1 MTAGEPQ
8 RNAPDELSD
17 VNNESVSSTPTPRTN
32 IEQRINEIERVP
44 VGEDNWDR
52 IEVVTTQERNKRVGN
67 AIIAKPELLRAM
79 AFLYENYKPNA
90 WYWELLETLRKVI
103 LVSCLTLV
111 GSESRVYVGLG
122 AIVAGIFAIIY
133 AGIDPMKTSFED
145 RLQLLTLCVTFLN
158 LMIGTILKMPREL
171 SEESYDPFVDSIIAD
186 GILVMVNV
194 LVLFVV
200 TGILK

>member
-1 MTAGEPQ
+1 
-8 RNAPDELSD
+8 
-17 VNNESVSSTPTPRTN
+17 
-32 IEQRINEIERVP
+32 
-44 VGEDNWDR
+44 
-52 IEVVTTQERNKRVGN
+52 
-67 AIIAKPELLRAM
+67 
-79 AFLYENYKPNA
+79 
-90 WYWELLETLRKVI
+90 
-103 LVSCLTLV
+103 
-111 GSESRVYVGLG
+111 
-122 AIVAGIFAIIY
+122 
-133 AGIDPMKTSFED
+133 MKTSFED